1 TTGDNPMPTMTEM
14 NSDTRQELID
24 RLKRIEGQA
33 RGIQKMI
40 DDGRDCEQVMTQ
52 IAALKAATHALSGEM
67 LEAWTIFCMSHPDRF
82 ASPEVAARKMVDL
95 VVKNS
100 R

>member
-1 TTGDNPMPTMTEM
+1 MPTMTEM
-14 NSDTRQELID
+14 EPETQQDLAD

-40 DDGRDCEQVMTQ
+40 ADGRDCEQVMIQ
-52 IAALKAATHALSGEM
+52 VAALKAAAHALSGEM
-67 LEAWTIFCMSHPDRF
+67 LEAWALFCMTHPDRF
-82 ASPEVAARKMVDL
+82 ASPQVAARKMVDL

-100 R
+100 RS

>member
-1 TTGDNPMPTMTEM
+1 MPTMTEM
-14 NSDTRQELID
+14 DPDTRQDLAD

-40 DDGRDCEQVMTQ
+40 GDGRDCEQVMTQ

-67 LEAWTIFCMSHPDRF
+67 LEAWALFCMVHPDRF